1 MFAVWTTSPRFPPS
15 LGKRRL
21 TVGVW
26 ERHAMNNR
34 EFGNFSAW
42 ALKELN
48 EKERSF
54 TVGDMRGAE
63 IKAEIDRRMAQRNQR
78 QLLTSTIA
86 AAVSAIGSMIAAVA
100 SLIALYLT

>member
-1 MFAVWTTSPRFPPS
+1 
-15 LGKRRL
+15 
-21 TVGVW
+21 
-26 ERHAMNNR
+26 MNAR
-34 EFGNFSAW
+34 ELGNFSAW
-42 ALKELN
+42 PLKELI

-63 IKAEIDRRMAQRNQR
+63 LKAEIDRRIAQRSQR

-100 SLIALYLT
+100 SLISLYLMHSK